1 MLVNV
6 QGRGIRVAI
15 DDALRLTVSGRDGE
29 PLWESSA
36 SLPPSVCAGDGTGE
50 SRRLGLADARERS
63 MHPFADGRYRG
74 QRIILSGYPGAD
86 LRLDLVV
93 ALDADDD
100 ELLIGIEQ
108 TGGEHAVQR
117 VEHLYRFERPAA
129 QGGCLVLPHGSGYL
143 VPADCPDALP
153 GRGPEPIQVGG
164 RWSLPIFGLTRDGAG
179 LCATVDTWWDA
190 EVRAHHLPGD
200 RSILDFSWADELGTL
215 AYPRRLLVHF
225 ARDLDY
231 VAMAKRYRAAARR
244 QGLVRTLEEKADD
257 SPRIREY
264 AANVLFR
271 WTEWS
276 GADAE
281 RVLGDLRRLREQ
293 GIGANLFYP
302 KWGGPD
308 GRPPIQ
314 NHQAFLVDEPG
325 DGGWAPMV
333 DFANRA
339 RELGCLTQGFIR
351 PCEQSPGVTG
361 YDKSFWAVGADG
373 ARSDHLSTHAALA
386 ITSAALDGLEER
398 GLHLDVLYFDGYTA
412 ASIPPRNFSPE
423 YPVTRRQV
431 FEHQQAC
438 FDETR
443 RRGIIP
449 AGELRQF
456 WAIPHCD
463 HFFFSDWSGHRLS
476 ACVDDEKSEDS
487 ESEHRP
493 VGEPIPWCQ
502 LVFHDCCMSGF
513 SGDPG
518 QGAFYDWFPSRSH
531 RLYELMYGAPPS
543 WNWMLSPRDGYPVP
557 VADWQSARTARALE
571 WLRTWRAFYR
581 SIAMSEMTAHR
592 LLSPDGALQR
602 TEFACGI
609 AAEFDLPDERYRIL
623 GSPDFDGTWQTPIS
637 P

>member
-1 MLVNV
+1 MLVNLK
-6 QGRGIRVAI
+6 GRGVAVGI
-15 DDALRLTVSGRDGE
+15 DDALRLTVSAHDGR

-36 SLPPSVCAGDGTGE
+36 SEPPAICIGGE
-50 SRRLGLADARERS
+50 SGASGRLDLAAARERS
-63 MHPFADGRYRG
+63 VHPFADGRYRG

-86 LRLDLVV
+86 LALELIV
-93 ALDADDD
+93 ALDAEDD

-117 VEHLYRFERPAA
+117 VEHLYRFERPVA

-143 VPADCPDALP
+143 VPSDCPDALP
-153 GRGPEPIQVGG
+153 GRGPEPVQVGG

-200 RSILDFSWADELGTL
+200 RSVLDFCWADELGTL

-225 ARDLDY
+225 APDLDY

-244 QGLVRTLEEKADD
+244 QGLVRTLEEKADE

-264 AANVLFR
+264 AGNVLFR
-271 WTEWS
+271 WTEWN

-281 RVLGDLRRLREQ
+281 RVLGDLRRLRGH

-302 KWGGPD
+302 KWGGPA
-308 GRPPIQ
+308 GRPAIQ

-361 YDKSFWAVGADG
+361 YDESYWAVNADG
-373 ARSDHLSTHAALA
+373 SRSDHLGTHAALA
-386 ITSAALDGLEER
+386 ITSAALDGLQER
-398 GLHLDVLYFDGYTA
+398 GLRFDVLYFDGYTA
-412 ASIPPRNFSPE
+412 ASIPPRNFSPDH
-423 YPVTRRQV
+423 PVTRRQV

-463 HFFFSDWSGHRLS
+463 HFFFTDWSGHRLS
-476 ACVDDEKSEDS
+476 ARVDSEDAEDS

-493 VGEPIPWCQ
+493 VGEPIPLCQ

-557 VADWQSARTARALE
+557 IGDWQSSRTARALE
-571 WLRTWRAFYR
+571 WLRTWSSFYR

-592 LLSPDGALQR
+592 LLSPDGTLQR

-609 AAEFDLPDERYRIL
+609 AAEFDLPAERYRIL
-623 GSPDFDGTWQTPIS
+623 GSPDFDGTWQTPAS

>member
-1 MLVNV
+1 MTANL
-6 QGRGIRVAI
+6 QGRGVRVSI
-15 DDALRLTVSGRDGE
+15 DDALRLRVSGLDGE
-29 PLWESSA
+29 LQWESS
-36 SLPPSVCAGDGTGE
+36 PSVPPAVCADTGHGAP
-50 SRRLGLADARERS
+50 RRYALADARERS
-63 MHPFADGRYRG
+63 VRPFADGRYRG
-74 QRIILSGYPGAD
+74 QRMALASYPGAD
-86 LRLDLVV
+86 VALELIV

-100 ELLIGIEQ
+100 ELLLGIEQ

-117 VEHLYRFERPAA
+117 VEHLYRFERPAD

-190 EVRAHHLPGD
+190 EVRAHHLPGE

-231 VAMAKRYRAAARR
+231 VSMAKRYRAAARR
-244 QGLVRTLEEKADD
+244 QGLVRTLEEKADE

-264 AANVLFR
+264 AGNVLFR

-281 RVLGDLRRLREQ
+281 RVLGDLRRLRSM

-351 PCEQSPGVTG
+351 PCEQSPGVAG
-361 YDKSFWAVGADG
+361 YDESFWAVEADG
-373 ARSDHLSTHAALA
+373 SRSDHLGTHAALA
-386 ITSAALDGLEER
+386 ITSAALDGLEQR
-398 GLHLDVLYFDGYTA
+398 GLRFDVLYFDGYTA
-412 ASIPPRNFSPE
+412 ASIPPRNFSPDH
-423 YPVTRRQV
+423 PVTRRQV

-463 HFFFSDWSGHRLS
+463 HFFFTDWSGHRLS
-476 ACVDDEKSEDS
+476 ARVADGETE

-493 VGEPIPWCQ
+493 VGEPIPLCQ

-531 RLYELMYGAPPS
+531 RLYELLYGAPPS

-557 VADWQSARTARALE
+557 VSDWRSDRTARALA
-571 WLRTWRAFYR
+571 WLRTWSAFYR
-581 SIAMSEMTAHR
+581 SIALSEMTAHR
-592 LLSPDGALQR
+592 MLSPDGALQR
-602 TEFACGI
+602 TEFACGV
-609 AAEFDLPDERYRIL
+609 AAEFDLPGERFRIL
-623 GSPDFDGTWQTPIS
+623 GSPDFDGTWQTPVS

>member
-1 MLVNV
+1 MTVNL
-6 QGRGIRVAI
+6 QGRGVRVAI
-15 DDALRLTVSGRDGE
+15 DDALRLTVSALDGE

-36 SLPPSVCAGDGTGE
+36 SIPPVVCADTGHGPAQ
-50 SRRLGLADARERS
+50 RFGLADARERS
-63 MHPFADGRYRG
+63 ARPFADGRYRG
-74 QRIILSGYPGAD
+74 QRITLSGYPGAD
-86 LRLDLVV
+86 VALELRIG
-93 ALDADDD
+93 LDADDD

-129 QGGCLVLPHGSGYL
+129 QGGYLVLPHGSGYL

-153 GRGPEPIQVGG
+153 GRGPEPVQVGG
-164 RWSLPIFGLTRDGAG
+164 RWSLPIFGLTRDSAG

-200 RSILDFSWADELGTL
+200 RSILDFSWADELGSL

-231 VAMAKRYRAAARR
+231 MAMAKRYRAAARR
-244 QGLVRTLEEKADD
+244 QGLVRTLEEKADE

-264 AANVLFR
+264 AGNVLFR

-325 DGGWAPMV
+325 DGGWGPMV

-361 YDKSFWAVGADG
+361 YDESLWAVNADG
-373 ARSDHLSTHAALA
+373 SRSDHLGTHAALA
-386 ITSAALDGLEER
+386 ITRAALDGLETR
-398 GLHLDVLYFDGYTA
+398 GLPFDVLYFDGYTA
-412 ASIPPRNFSPE
+412 ASIPPRNFSPDH
-423 YPVTRRQV
+423 PVTRRQV

-463 HFFFSDWSGHRLS
+463 HFFFTDWSGHRLS
-476 ACVDDEKSEDS
+476 ARVEDEAAEDS

-493 VGEPIPWCQ
+493 VGEPIPLCQ

-518 QGAFYDWFPSRSH
+518 QGALYDWFPSRSH

-543 WNWMLSPRDGYPVP
+543 WNWMLSPRDAYPVP
-557 VADWQSARTARALE
+557 VADWQSGRTARALA
-571 WLRTWRAFYR
+571 WLRTWSAFYR
-581 SIAMSEMTAHR
+581 SVAMSEMTAHR

-602 TEFACGI
+602 TEFANGV
-609 AAEFDLPDERYRIL
+609 AAEFDLPGERFRIL
-623 GSPDFDGTWQTPIS
+623 GSPDFDGTWQTPVS

>member
-1 MLVNV
+1 MPVNL
-6 QGRGIRVAI
+6 QGRGVRVAI
-15 DDALRLTVSGRDGE
+15 DDALRLTVSGLDGE
-29 PLWESSA
+29 PLWESS
-36 SLPPSVCAGDGTGE
+36 PSVPPAVCANIGRGTP
-50 SRRLGLADARERS
+50 RRFALADARERS
-63 MHPFADGRYRG
+63 VRLFADGRYRG
-74 QRIILSGYPGAD
+74 QRVALASYPGAD
-86 LRLDLVV
+86 VALELIV

-117 VEHLYRFERPAA
+117 VEHLYRFERPSD

-143 VPADCPDALP
+143 VPADCLDALP

-164 RWSLPIFGLTRDGAG
+164 RWSLPIFGLTRHGAG

-231 VAMAKRYRAAARR
+231 VSMAKRYRAAARR
-244 QGLVRTLEEKADD
+244 QGLVRTLEEKSDE

-264 AANVLFR
+264 AGNVLFR

-281 RVLGDLRRLREQ
+281 RVLGDLRRLRSM

-333 DFANRA
+333 DFANRT

-351 PCEQSPGVTG
+351 PCEQSPGVAG
-361 YDKSFWAVGADG
+361 YDESFWAVEADG
-373 ARSDHLSTHAALA
+373 SRSDHLGTHAALA

-398 GLHLDVLYFDGYTA
+398 GLPFDVLYFDGYTA
-412 ASIPPRNFSPE
+412 TSIPPRNFSPAH
-423 YPVTRRQV
+423 PVTRRQV

-463 HFFFSDWSGHRLS
+463 HFFFTDWSGHRLS
-476 ACVDDEKSEDS
+476 ARVDDEADEDS

-493 VGEPIPWCQ
+493 VGEPIPLCQ

-518 QGAFYDWFPSRSH
+518 QGAFYDWFPSRPH

-557 VADWQSARTARALE
+557 VTDWRSGRTARALV

-592 LLSPDGALQR
+592 MLSPDGALQR
-602 TEFACGI
+602 TEFACGV
-609 AAEFDLPDERYRIL
+609 AAEFDLPGERFRIL
-623 GSPDFDGTWQTPIS
+623 GSPDFDGTWQIPVS